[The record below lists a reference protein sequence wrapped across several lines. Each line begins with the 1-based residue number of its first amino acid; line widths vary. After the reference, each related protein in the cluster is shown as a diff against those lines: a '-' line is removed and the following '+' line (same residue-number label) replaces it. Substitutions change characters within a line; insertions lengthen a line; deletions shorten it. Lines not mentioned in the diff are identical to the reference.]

1 MVFYKIVINW
11 VFTWWHII
19 GIMGFFF
26 NWFMTFYFLT
36 IFILKLFF
44 LLYVTN
50 LNIKLIR
57 IIKIV
62 QQNTFKS
69 QLFFLLITLCI
80 RKNDQKKRQL
90 KIRVPLFPPPSYPI
104 RALEINMLLKQ
115 VQYYI
120 TRFRA
125 QMYSH
130 LLLGTL

>member
-62 QQNTFKS
+62 
-69 QLFFLLITLCI
+69 
-80 RKNDQKKRQL
+80 
-90 KIRVPLFPPPSYPI
+90 
-104 RALEINMLLKQ
+104 
-115 VQYYI
+115 
-120 TRFRA
+120 
-125 QMYSH
+125 
-130 LLLGTL
+130 